1 MGLQPLPRW
10 ARGPLSVPCKP
21 GTPTYKLQIETESG
35 ACIHVSPCALQYRT
49 LRLCRG
55 GLWGYHVSHDTR
67 PCPPTREGSGATM
80 CTVALDPASLQGRA
94 PAPPCVLRLQTLPP
108 SREGSDVVVH
118 PVVPCGPHASSIKKS
133 LVGMPVQLGSCV
145 FKAHAHVFNTSDTRA
160 IMGLQDMRA
169 GGTFNAHM
177 TCGQAATV
185 RLQCNTGP
193 VDYSQ
198 GTATVP
204 GDPTARCHIAD

>member
-1 MGLQPLPRW
+1 
-10 ARGPLSVPCKP
+10 
-21 GTPTYKLQIETESG
+21 
-35 ACIHVSPCALQYRT
+35 
-49 LRLCRG
+49 
-55 GLWGYHVSHDTR
+55 
-67 PCPPTREGSGATM
+67 M

-94 PAPPCVLRLQTLPP
+94 PAPPCVLWLQTLPP
-108 SREGSDVVVH
+108 SREGSDVAVH

-185 RLQCNTGP
+185 RLQCNTALLTTRKAP
-193 VDYSQ
+193 LQCQVTRHHD
-198 GTATVP
+198 ATLQTECDLA
-204 GDPTARCHIAD
+204 GQ